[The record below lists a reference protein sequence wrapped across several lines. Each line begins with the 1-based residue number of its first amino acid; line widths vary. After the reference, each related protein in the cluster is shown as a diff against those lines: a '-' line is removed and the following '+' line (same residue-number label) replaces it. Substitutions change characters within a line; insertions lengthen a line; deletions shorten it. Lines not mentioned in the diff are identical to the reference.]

1 MPQGGRYPIRMR
13 LRVRIAHLE
22 VVSDLNHVIR
32 SEAPIALGFA
42 TEDTKADRV
51 PDTVLCEG
59 VGGLKPL

>member
-1 MPQGGRYPIRMR
+1 MG
-13 LRVRIAHLE
+13 LRVWVAHLE